1 MSSPQTFNPAQ
12 CPLCGGDNHCLLCA
26 PVAYK
31 GQCWCVQEDL
41 PAELL
46 ARVPENLRHRAC
58 ICRACVEK
66 FRMEK
71 LLSPAVSPPAARRA
85 PDVS

>member
-1 MSSPQTFNPAQ
+1 MSSPTFNPAE
-12 CPLCGGDNHCLLCA
+12 CPLCGGDNDCQLCA

-31 GQCWCVQEDL
+31 GQCWCAHEDM

-46 ARVPENLRHRAC
+46 ARVPDNLRHRAC
-58 ICRACVEK
+58 ICRACVQK

-71 LLSPAVSPPAARRA
+71 LLAPDFSPHAARRA
-85 PDVS
+85 PDLS